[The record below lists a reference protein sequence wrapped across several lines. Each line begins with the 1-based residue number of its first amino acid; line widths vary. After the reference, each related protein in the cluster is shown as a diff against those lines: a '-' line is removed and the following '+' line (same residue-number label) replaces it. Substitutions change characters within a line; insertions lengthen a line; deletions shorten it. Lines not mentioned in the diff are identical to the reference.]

1 MVRSGAE
8 NRLGFPLLQVL
19 PLQGPHSIGSA
30 VGSTNGICRASRGAV
45 LDVVL
50 QACRAAGGC
59 ALRAECVGIFAV
71 YPQIRQP
78 REQDMFHPS
87 GRILSV
93 RQLTGVQRIGKP
105 SVRMAGA
112 SFAPFR

>member
-30 VGSTNGICRASRGAV
+30 VGSTNGISRASRGAV

-50 QACRAAGGC
+50 QACRAAGVC
-59 ALRAECVGIFAV
+59 ALPAECVGIFAV

-112 SFAPFR
+112 SFAQFR